1 MEPLTQN
8 DLKQLD
14 TAALL
19 LQAQAIRDAVAAKT
33 VSARQVGELFCG
45 LIEACGDIN
54 AAVSLFLS
62 VNLPEILDDIDKRL
76 AGADTAAADTRAEL
90 QKSEAAR
97 ARIDSLISQLSG
109 QSLAAPLRV
118 DIISA
123 PRTVTLANPVRQQ
136 IRARLFPSFG
146 LGSVLCM
153 GDHQALDVSPDGFI
167 TPLRLGRS
175 YVNAVATSD
184 TSVYKTLCIDVVP
197 PRCRLT
203 ASGALRLD
211 GKGNLRLT

>member
-1 MEPLTQN
+1 MELTQN
-8 DLKQLD
+8 ELKQLD
-14 TAALL
+14 TDGLL
-19 LQAQAIRDAVAAKT
+19 LQAQTIRDAVAAKT

-54 AAVSLFLS
+54 EAVGLFLS
-62 VNLPEILDDIDKRL
+62 VNLPEILADIDTRL

-97 ARIDSLISQLSG
+97 ARIDALVSRLSG
-109 QSLAAPLRV
+109 QSLAVPLRV
-118 DIISA
+118 DILSA
-123 PRTVTLANPVRQQ
+123 PQTVTLTNPVRRQ
-136 IRARLFPSFG
+136 IRARLFPHFG
-146 LGSVLCM
+146 LGSVLCI
-153 GDHQALDVSPDGFI
+153 GDHQALEVSPDGFI
-167 TPLRLGRS
+167 TPLRPGRS

-184 TSVYKTLCIDVVP
+184 TSVYKRLCIEVVP

-211 GKGNLRLT
+211 ADGNIRLT